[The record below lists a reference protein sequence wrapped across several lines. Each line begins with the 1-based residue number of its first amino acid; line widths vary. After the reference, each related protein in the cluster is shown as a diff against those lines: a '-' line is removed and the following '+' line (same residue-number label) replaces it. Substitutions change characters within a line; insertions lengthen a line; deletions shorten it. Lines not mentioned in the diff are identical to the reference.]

1 MLWVDKHR
9 PKVLGEAW
17 THWWVF
23 CQKSLWHSCFEL
35 VRFGDESLL
44 LHVGLVEL
52 LDIFQTPWD
61 LSFPL
66 GRSLYNSY
74 WNCDSKIS
82 RACEGWVLLP
92 FMCCTWICWPVGL
105 PRWPQRETW
114 SNCTQWVWLLVA
126 NLPQWKMCD
135 KNDFWDWAFW
145 HDCRILYVYTHNIY
159 LICIL
164 CLCSHHI
171 YMFISRYCVF
181 EGIWNLWR
189 FFLNMTAHWHP
200 DSLQGDASHSHVW
213 TKRCWEV
220 DTCPGSEWHRF
231 SADRICLEVRIY
243 LSLRWVLV
251 HMQRFDTICW
261 IFLGVHALLREIY
274 GSGVETVKAR
284 VSSWETF
291 W

>member
-135 KNDFWDWAFW
+135 KKDFGTELSGMIVEY
-145 HDCRILYVYTHNIY
+145 CMYTQIIY
-159 LICIL
+159 
-164 CLCSHHI
+164 
-171 YMFISRYCVF
+171 
-181 EGIWNLWR
+181 
-189 FFLNMTAHWHP
+189 T
-200 DSLQGDASHSHVW
+200 
-213 TKRCWEV
+213 
-220 DTCPGSEWHRF
+220 
-231 SADRICLEVRIY
+231 
-243 LSLRWVLV
+243 
-251 HMQRFDTICW
+251 
-261 IFLGVHALLREIY
+261 
-274 GSGVETVKAR
+274 
-284 VSSWETF
+284 
-291 W
+291 